1 MDLNAQFSED
11 LITDIRMSLESKG
24 YFILREVY
32 DREKIKFVR
41 LYLSSVMRGSLP
53 NYQLLKNKIP

>member
-11 LITDIRMSLESKG
+11 LITDIRMPLESKG

-41 LYLSSVMRGSLP
+41 LY
-53 NYQLLKNKIP
+53 